1 MSKKKS
7 TRNNGLWV
15 GIGIAAIIVLV
26 IGAVYIFPGNNST
39 ATEVSQSLPQ
49 EISVD
54 EAAILRESGAFLLDV
69 REPEEWVEY
78 HIPGATLIPLAQLE
92 NRLNEVPADQEVVIV
107 CRSGNRSLIGR
118 DILQGAGFENSTSM
132 AGGMKQWMAAG
143 YEWVEGP

>member
-7 TRNNGLWV
+7 SRNNKLWI
-15 GIGIAAIIVLV
+15 GIGITAIIVLA
-26 IGAVYIFPGNNST
+26 IGAVYIFQGDNST
-39 ATEVSQSLPQ
+39 AAGVSQSLPQ

-54 EAAILRESGAFLLDV
+54 EAAILRDSGAFVLDV

-92 NRLNEVPADQEVVIV
+92 NRLNEVPADQDVVIV
-107 CRSGNRSLIGR
+107 CRSGNRSKLGK
-118 DILQGAGFENSTSM
+118 DILYGAGYENSTSM
-132 AGGMKQWMAAG
+132 AGGMKQWMATG

>member
-7 TRNNGLWV
+7 TGKNKLWV
-15 GIGIAAIIVLV
+15 GIGIAAIIVLA
-26 IGAVYIFPGNNST
+26 IGAVYIIWGDNST
-39 ATEVSQSLPQ
+39 TATVSQSLPQ

-54 EAAILRESGAFLLDV
+54 EAAMLRDSGAFVLDV

-92 NRLNEVPADQEVVIV
+92 NRLNEVPADQDIVVV
-107 CRSGNRSLIGR
+107 CRSGNRSLLGR
-118 DILQGAGFENSTSM
+118 DILQGAEYENSTSI
-132 AGGMKQWMAAG
+132 AGGMKAWMDAG